1 MPEQADIGLIG
12 LAVMGQNLILN
23 MADHGFTV
31 AAFNRTTS
39 KVDDFLAGP
48 ARGKSIIGCHTP
60 QALVKSLKKPRRVMM
75 MVKAGPPVQAVVEQM
90 ASLLEP
96 GDILIDGGNSLYAD
110 TERRI
115 KELEPRNILYVGT
128 GISGGE
134 EGAREG
140 PSIMPGGSP
149 EAWPHVRE
157 IFQSIAAKVG
167 PNHDIP
173 CCEWVGTGGSGHY
186 VKMVHNGI
194 EYGDM
199 QLICEAYNLL
209 KDGLGLDN
217 DALYDVFATWN
228 DGDLNSYLIE
238 ITRDIFSV
246 KDEKTGNALVDMIL
260 DKAEQKGTGRWTAQE
275 ALELGVPVTLI
286 TEAVFS
292 RILSARKAE
301 RARAA
306 QVLRGPEGVI
316 EPWRSSVDRRAFI
329 DAVRNALYAS
339 KVCCYAQGFVQ
350 LRAAADEY
358 GWDLDYAEIAG
369 LWRGGCIIRAAL
381 LEHIKAAFERD
392 AQLENL
398 LLDPYFRD
406 AVAKSQDQWRQVVA
420 AAARI
425 GIPIPALGA
434 ALSYYDGYRSERL
447 PQNLLQAQ
455 RDYFGAHTYER
466 IDAEGSF
473 HTDWLRHRREPAAAL

>member
-1 MPEQADIGLIG
+1 MPEQADIGLVG

-31 AAFNRTTS
+31 AAYNRTTS

-60 QALVKSLKKPRRVMM
+60 QALVKSLKTPRRVMM
-75 MVKAGPPVQAVVEQM
+75 MVKAGAPVQAVAEQM

-134 EGAREG
+134 EGARHG

-173 CCEWVGTGGSGHY
+173 CCEWIGTDGSGHY

-199 QLICEAYNLL
+199 QLISEAYFILRTLL
-209 KDGLGLDN
+209 RLKPNQLSEIFDS
-217 DALYDVFATWN
+217 WN
-228 DGDLNSYLIE
+228 RGDLDSFLIE
-238 ITRDIFSV
+238 ITADILQQRDPVNRRKFLIDAV
-246 KDEKTGNALVDMIL
+246 L
-260 DKAEQKGTGRWTAQE
+260 DTAGQKGTGKWAGVS
-275 ALELGVPVTLI
+275 ALHLGIPAPSI
-286 TEAVFS
+286 GEAVFA
-292 RILSARKAE
+292 RFVSALKAE
-301 RARAA
+301 REAA
-306 QVLRGPEGVI
+306 AKILKGPKYAYKGGKK
-316 EPWRSSVDRRAFI
+316 SLI
-329 DAVRNALYAS
+329 DAVRDALYLS
-339 KVCCYAQGFVQ
+339 K
-350 LRAAADEY
+350 
-358 GWDLDYAEIAG
+358 
-369 LWRGGCIIRAAL
+369 
-381 LEHIKAAFERD
+381 
-392 AQLENL
+392 
-398 LLDPYFRD
+398 
-406 AVAKSQDQWRQVVA
+406 
-420 AAARI
+420 AR
-425 GIPIPALGA
+425 
-434 ALSYYDGYRSERL
+434 R
-447 PQNLLQAQ
+447 
-455 RDYFGAHTYER
+455 R
-466 IDAEGSF
+466 ISISRCA
-473 HTDWLRHRREPAAAL
+473 